1 MNYDFL
7 PVSNGSGDAALM
19 HVTATRLT
27 GATTIAVDSVAN
39 VPTKFIGT
47 YGTLG
52 ADGFI
57 TAASKRDF
65 RGHTSGADLIIDAFE
80 PGSVD
85 AGNTIGQIVIIKP
98 TTGWANRVANFIK
111 NMTGLG
117 TPEDI
122 TVDALTATSIT
133 VGGKDIAQLTP
144 SGIVVPFAGAAA
156 PASWLLC
163 DGAAISRATY
173 ADLFAILATTYGVGD
188 GATTF
193 NLPNLKGRTIHGV
206 DVAQAEFAARN
217 TAGGSKVLQAH
228 THGVNDPGHGHGV
241 NDPGHAH
248 SINREFG
255 SNDALVPP
263 GQFQQLSTTPNG
275 GGSTNGSGTGISIA
289 GNGTGVSIQSAG
301 SGANNMAPYL
311 TLNYIIKT

>member
-1 MNYDFL
+1 MNYDHL
-7 PVSNGSGDAALM
+7 PVSNGNGDAALM
-19 HVTATRLT
+19 NITAVRLT
-27 GATTIAVDSVAN
+27 GATTIAVDTVAN
-39 VPTKFIGT
+39 VPAKFIGT

-65 RGHTSGADLIIDAFE
+65 RGSVSGATLTINAFE

-85 AGNTIGQIVIIKP
+85 AGNTIGQVVVIKP
-98 TTGWANRVANFIK
+98 TTGWGNRVASFIK

-117 TPEDI
+117 VPENV
-122 TVDALTATSIT
+122 TVAGLTATTIT

-144 SGIVVPFAGAAA
+144 SGIIVPFGGAAA
-156 PASWLLC
+156 PTSWLLC
-163 DGAAISRATY
+163 DGAAVSRATY
-173 ADLFAILATTYGVGD
+173 ADLFGILATTYGVGD
-188 GATTF
+188 GVTTF
-193 NLPNLKGRTIHGV
+193 NLPNLKGRTVYGV
-206 DVAQAEFAARN
+206 DVAQAEFTARN
-217 TAGGSKVLQAH
+217 TSGGSKLLMAH
-228 THGVNDPGHGHGV
+228 SHGINDPTHGHGV

-275 GGSTNGSGTGISIA
+275 GGTTNGNGTGISIA
-289 GNGTGVSIQSAG
+289 GNGTGISVQSAG
-301 SGANNMAPYL
+301 SGANNMGPYI